1 MAERKGASYRIKSSR
16 PAHHHGEHTQTTQA
30 TGWANS
36 VTKRKTFQGTP
47 LHQFGGGGE
56 SAYAETQTSDR
67 IKMGD
72 LLEMPGQGVAG
83 YLHAAWPVAVTQ
95 ERAGLHGLTTPET
108 GPGHDPDAGPDEPD
122 YQQRWQQAKAL
133 QRKRG
138 YA

>member
-30 TGWANS
+30 TGWASS
-36 VTKRKTFQGTP
+36 VSKRKTFQGTP
-47 LHQFGGGGE
+47 LHQLGVG
-56 SAYAETQTSDR
+56 AYAETQTSPE

-83 YLHAAWPVAVTQ
+83 YLHAAWPIAVTKVT
-95 ERAGLHGLTTPET
+95 GGMHSLTTPET
-108 GPGHDPDAGPDEPD
+108 GPGPDSMARTDEPD
-122 YQQRWQQAKAL
+122 YQQRWQSAKAL